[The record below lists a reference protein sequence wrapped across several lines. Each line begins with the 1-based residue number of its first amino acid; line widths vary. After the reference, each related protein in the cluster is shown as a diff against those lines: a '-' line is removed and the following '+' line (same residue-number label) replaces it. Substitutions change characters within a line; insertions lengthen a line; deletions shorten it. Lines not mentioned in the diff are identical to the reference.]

1 MAYDHVNLNFLLYM
15 LERCGFGER
24 WRGWIHQCV
33 SMVHF
38 FVLSNGT
45 PVDFFIS
52 SRGVRQ
58 GDPLSSLLF
67 VKVME
72 VFSKMMNIAVERE
85 LLTRFLV
92 GLSRS
97 KVVALSHL
105 LFADATL
112 IFCEPKVKQLHNL
125 KCLLLCFEV
134 VLGLKINLS
143 KSVIV
148 PIGEVEDV
156 EGLSSILGCGMESL
170 SLTYLWLPSGAL
182 YKDPS
187 IWNKVI
193 EKMETRLAGWKR
205 MYLSEGGRLTLIKSM
220 LSN

>member
-1 MAYDHVNLNFLLYM
+1 M
-15 LERCGFGER
+15 RFGER

-33 SMVHF
+33 STVHF
-38 FVLSNGT
+38 SVLNNGT
-45 PVDFFIS
+45 PADLFIS
-52 SRGVRQ
+52 SLGVRQ

-67 VKVME
+67 VVVME
-72 VFSKMMNIAVERE
+72 AFSKMMNIERE
-85 LLTRFLV
+85 LLTRFSV
-92 GLSRS
+92 GSWCS
-97 KVVALSHL
+97 EVVALLHL
-105 LFADATL
+105 LLADDTL
-112 IFCEPKVKQLHNL
+112 IFCEPKVEQLHNL